1 MKKSYIFI
9 LIILLVSLWGIPQ
22 IIKNGKRENID
33 GAKSSWLINLKK
45 KKEPV
50 ITKVYFVGDIML
62 ARGVESSVNKN
73 FDGDFSN
80 LFKNVPELK
89 EADILFGNLEGPIS
103 DKGNNVGSIYS
114 FRFNPLVLP
123 ALKEMD
129 FNVLSFANNHVGD
142 WNVKAFDDTLV
153 NLKEN
158 NILVTGA
165 GENSEKAREPAIIEK
180 NGIRFGFLGFS
191 DVGPNWLEAKEN
203 SSGILLASDPN
214 YESIITEAKEKC
226 DYLIVSI
233 HFGEEYKPI
242 RNNRQEILAHSAVD
256 AGADFIIGHHPHV
269 IQDMEHYQDKPIIY
283 SLGNF
288 IFDQHFSKETMR
300 GMVYMLTFEGKEL
313 IKEEKMISVLN
324 KKYQPEGLFKE
335 DQIED
340 IEEVVYSTCPKP
352 DKEYEDM
359 ALLNV
364 GRNISLPEQSYIPK
378 NLVKLDSSVSVRQ
391 DICLT
396 QETKKALKEMIVAA
410 EKDGLNIKVTSAF
423 RDFNYQNN
431 LYQNAL
437 KNNPDPEKS
446 VAKPGHSEHQLGTTV
461 DLSGSSISFSSA
473 VSSFDSTVE
482 DLWLRE
488 NAHLFGFV
496 MSYPYGK
503 DDITGYKYEPWHYR
517 YLGVNLAKKIKE
529 SGLTTTEYL
538 SQN

>member
-9 LIILLVSLWGIPQ
+9 LIILLVSFWGIPH
-22 IIKNGKRENID
+22 IIKNNRQDNNEGVGRSRI
-33 GAKSSWLINLKK
+33 INFLKK
-45 KKEPV
+45 EEP

-73 FDGDFSN
+73 FGGDFSN

-123 ALKEMD
+123 ALKEIGFD
-129 FNVLSFANNHVGD
+129 VLSFANNHIGD
-142 WNVKAFDDTLV
+142 WNIKAFDDTLV

-158 NILVTGA
+158 NISVTGA
-165 GENSEKAREPAIIEK
+165 GENKEGAEKPALIEK

-214 YESIITEAKEKC
+214 YESIIANAKEKC

-233 HFGEEYKPI
+233 HFGEEYEPKH
-242 RNNRQEILAHSAVD
+242 NKRQETLAHSAVD

-269 IQDMEHYQDKPIIY
+269 VQDIDYYKEKPIVY

-300 GMVYMLTFEGKEL
+300 GMVYMLTFKGKEL
-313 IKEEKMISVLN
+313 IKEEKMISILN
-324 KKYQPEGLFKE
+324 KQYQPEGLFKE
-335 DQIED
+335 DEIQD
-340 IEEVVYSTCPKP
+340 IEEVIYSTCPKP
-352 DKEYEDM
+352 DKEYADM
-359 ALLNV
+359 KLLNL
-364 GRNISLPEQSYIPK
+364 GRNISLPELNYVPK

-396 QETKKALKEMIVAA
+396 QETKKALEKMILAA
-410 EKDGLNIKVTSAF
+410 EKEGLKIRVTSAF

-437 KNNPDPEKS
+437 KHNPDPEKS

-496 MSYPYGK
+496 MSYPYSK

-517 YLGVNLAKKIKE
+517 YLGVSLAKEIKE
-529 SGLTTTEYL
+529 SGLTITEYL
-538 SQN
+538 SLN